1 MRRLSIAV
9 VASIAAL
16 ALILPAVAPATLSEV
31 GVIGTTTPATVP
43 SCPGSPCLAVSRT
56 TGFQVKVG
64 SERNLESAP
73 RAGTIVAWTITL
85 GNPNATQIK
94 FFNANEGG
102 PSEAGIAVLAP
113 QAKPN
118 LTYKLVAQ
126 SPMVKLQPYFGK
138 TAQFPL
144 ETTIPVK
151 KGYVIALD
159 CALVGAGAGAG
170 LRQHH
175 LVAGQQTKSR
185 LHDHQLADRP
195 DDAWHLRSVLLPLPD
210 RASDLQRH
218 PHLNPVRLRW
228 PRLAIGALLA
238 VSYHGAVAPPVG
250 LTSLGASPPAAV
262 SLAAFSFCSAVA
274 PPVGLASVG
283 VSVLA
288 GGVSVLSLAGVSLPV
303 EALASEDL
311 VVVVVLV
318 DAVDVFWA
326 AAASALVSVGG
337 VISGVLLGTASETL
351 VPPQALTPTPHSSA
365 AHTASAR
372 RALTTGPCACRTW
385 DSR

>member
-159 CALVGAGAGAG
+159 VPSWAPALALGFAN
-170 LRQHH
+170 
-175 LVAGQQTKSR
+175 TTS
-185 LHDHQLADRP
+185 
-195 DDAWHLRSVLLPLPD
+195 W
-210 RASDLQRH
+210 RASR
-218 PHLNPVRLRW
+218 PK
-228 PRLAIGALLA
+228 AGCTT
-238 VSYHGAVAPPVG
+238 
-250 LTSLGASPPAAV
+250 TSSQTV
-262 SLAAFSFCSAVA
+262 QTT
-274 PPVGLASVG
+274 
-283 VSVLA
+283 
-288 GGVSVLSLAGVSLPV
+288 
-303 EALASEDL
+303 
-311 VVVVVLV
+311 
-318 DAVDVFWA
+318 
-326 AAASALVSVGG
+326 
-337 VISGVLLGTASETL
+337 LGTSAQYYCLYQTARLTYSATL
-351 VPPQALTPTPHSSA
+351 ISTP
-365 AHTASAR
+365 
-372 RALTTGPCACRTW
+372 
-385 DSR
+385 